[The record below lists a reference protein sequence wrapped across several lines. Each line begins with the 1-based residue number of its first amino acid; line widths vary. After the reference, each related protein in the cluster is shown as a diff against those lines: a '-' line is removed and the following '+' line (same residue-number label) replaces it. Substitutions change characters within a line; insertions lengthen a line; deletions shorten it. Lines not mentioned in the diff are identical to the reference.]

1 MATEARSGLASDPSK
16 INPVEVPEEQL
27 SEYQKTLQDQIKALE
42 NRYAQPNWFKVAA
55 GFAKP
60 QLGGFLASLGSASEA
75 LGQNVEQQRESALPI
90 AQMRAQLAQSNILTG
105 QNKTQAEAFREWQS
119 GKQPMDQATFSRIFS
134 LNPTSA
140 VAEAAKAAYEG
151 QRKDLEYTSG
161 QQRLMMDAITM
172 KQAKNMPLSKAEQD
186 FLSNLPGQLS
196 LRQEAKPLLPGG
208 APVGAEGPAKSNE
221 PVGKFDLSKP
231 GAIEAIK
238 QSINKIADPVERDRA
253 MQAFNAQ
260 VNPSQSTAAP
270 LAASAEPKKPEEP
283 VVYPVTFKP
292 PQTSG
297 MGDADRAVAMDQYRE
312 NMKTAEARSED
323 QVNRWRTVASEP
335 NYVAL
340 DSEYKSAINLI
351 KSHPQMAK
359 KVFNQLRG
367 NGDLINQAATA
378 AQAGLGVSFGS
389 MAAQLNIPVNAWQS
403 AGLNREE
410 QMLADSL
417 VKSMLVVGNAKL
429 ASQGITPE
437 KGQQSYQDIL
447 ANTKASLAQNPAT
460 ALHNLLKDYEMLK
473 QNKKLYDTVT
483 EEHFNQQPHSSTPY
497 TDVLRHSKRL
507 KKINEDTAEEIS
519 KQSQIYSAALEEMRK
534 KREAASGR

>member
-1 MATEARSGLASDPSK
+1 MAEPTSGLGVDPTK
-16 INPVEVPEEQL
+16 MPIYGTTEEQQ
-27 SEYQKTLQDQIKALE
+27 QKYHQTLEDQIKALE

-60 QLGGFLASLGSASEA
+60 QLGGFMASLGSASEA
-75 LGQNVEQQRESALPI
+75 LGENVEQQRAAALPI
-90 AQMRAQLAQSNILTG
+90 SQMRAQLAQSEMIMG
-105 QNKTQAEAFREWQS
+105 SGKTQSDEFKAWQAS
-119 GKQPMDQATFSRIFS
+119 GKPMDQATYTRLVG
-134 LNPTSA
+134 LNPTSPI
-140 VAEAAKAAYEG
+140 AEAAKAAYEG

-172 KQAKNMPLSKAEQD
+172 KQAKNRPLSKAEQD
-186 FLSNLPGQLS
+186 FLDNLPGQLS

-253 MQAFNAQ
+253 MQAFNSQ
-260 VNPSQSTAAP
+260 VNPSQSTATP
-270 LAASAEPKKPEEP
+270 LAAPAEPKKPEEP

-417 VKSMLVVGNAKL
+417 VRSMLVVGNAKL